1 MKNKKIKLNRA
12 NIDASRVRNDCG
24 FSTRRHF
31 CIFMPAL
38 KIIALAFFCALNF
51 SCAKNSKK
59 ISQDEFFYPEYFQLE
74 NGLSV
79 FVKED
84 HKVPL
89 AYIEIAVRAGGVT
102 QRSDNAGIFHLYEH
116 MMFKGNSLYPNST
129 AVQKAIADMGIDDWN
144 GTTGEHCVNYFFTVP
159 SAQLENGMRFWNA
172 AIREPLL
179 DETEFEDEKK
189 VVVSEITAKLNSPGT
204 ILGNFFRETF
214 FPVAPWQ
221 LDPSGSAET
230 VRNATLSELKSM
242 KQKYYV
248 PNNAALFVGG
258 DVDAKQVK
266 ILAQEIFGDWQKSDF
281 DFASESAIQSDAPF
295 SETRFFVMSDE
306 QISPQ
311 IAQVSLYFRGAD
323 ADFDRDSTY
332 ALDAFTSYIN
342 LPQSDFVKKLSSDQ
356 DLRIISD
363 DYVGG
368 GYYTKR
374 RTSTVSFY
382 AVMSDAEGAIA
393 SRAKKFY
400 SMICDDII
408 ENYVRT
414 KKIVPKNDFKKILQ
428 SQNDRRIIS
437 SERAEDVL
445 AEARYWWTV
454 CNAEY
459 YFGYDENFQKVK
471 NAEIARALEKYV
483 QGKNAFVC
491 VSVNPEIYKAQ
502 KSDFDAQGFE
512 EVKKL
517 R

>member
-1 MKNKKIKLNRA
+1 MVKNTCARFFKILA
-12 NIDASRVRNDCG
+12 
-24 FSTRRHF
+24 
-31 CIFMPAL
+31 P
-38 KIIALAFFCALNF
+38 AFFCALFF
-51 SCAKNSKK
+51 SCKKNSV
-59 ISQDEFFYPEYFQLE
+59 QNDFLYPEYFQLE

-89 AYIEIAVRAGGVT
+89 TYIEIAVRAGGVT

-159 SAQLENGMRFWNA
+159 SQQLENGMRFWSA

-179 DETEFEDEKK
+179 DEAEFEDEKK
-189 VVVSEITAKLNSPGT
+189 VVVSEISAKLNSPTT

-221 LDPSGSAET
+221 LDPSGSVQT
-230 VRNATLSELKSM
+230 VQEATLSELKSI

-248 PNNAALFVGG
+248 PNNAALFIGG
-258 DVDAKQVK
+258 DVDVEQVK
-266 ILAQEIFGDWQKSDF
+266 FLAQEIFGDWQKSDF
-281 DFASESAIQSDAPF
+281 DFASECAVQSDAPF
-295 SETRFFVMSDE
+295 SQTRFFVMSDE

-311 IAQVSLYFRGAD
+311 IAQVSAYFRGAD

-332 ALDAFTSYIN
+332 ALDVFTSYIN
-342 LPQSDFVKKLSSDQ
+342 LPQSDFSKTLSSDQ

-368 GYYTKR
+368 GYSTRR

-382 AVMSDAEGAIA
+382 AVMADAESAIA
-393 SRAKKFY
+393 SRVKKFY
-400 SMICDDII
+400 SMISDEII

-414 KKIVPKNDFKKILQ
+414 KKIVPKKDFKKILQ
-428 SQNDRRIIS
+428 SHKDRQIIS
-437 SERAEDVL
+437 ADLAEDVL
-445 AEARYWWTV
+445 EEARYWWTV
-454 CNAEY
+454 CDAHY
-459 YFGYDENFQKVK
+459 YFSYDENLQKVK
-471 NAEIARALEKYV
+471 NADIARALEKYV
-483 QGKNAFVC
+483 RGKNAFVC

-502 KSDFDAQGFE
+502 KSDFDTLGFE
-512 EVKKL
+512 EVRK
-517 R
+517 

>member
-1 MKNKKIKLNRA
+1 MIKNSPARIFKILA
-12 NIDASRVRNDCG
+12 
-24 FSTRRHF
+24 
-31 CIFMPAL
+31 P
-38 KIIALAFFCALNF
+38 AFFCALMF
-51 SCAKNSKK
+51 SCAKKS
-59 ISQDEFFYPEYFQLE
+59 SQTAQDDFLYPEYFQLE

-159 SAQLENGMRFWNA
+159 SGQLENGMRFWNA

-179 DETEFEDEKK
+179 DEAEFEDEKK
-189 VVVSEITAKLNSPGT
+189 VVVSEISAKLNSPTT
-204 ILGNFFRETF
+204 ILGKFFRETF

-221 LDPSGSAET
+221 LDPSGTADT
-230 VRNATLSELKSM
+230 VQNATLSELKSI
-242 KQKYYV
+242 KRKYYV

-258 DVDAKQVK
+258 DVDTEQVK
-266 ILAQEIFGDWQKSDF
+266 VLAQEIFGDWQKSDF
-281 DFASESAIQSDAPF
+281 DFSSECAVQNSAPF
-295 SETRFFVMSDE
+295 SQTKFFVMADE

-332 ALDAFTSYIN
+332 ALDVFTSYIN
-342 LPQSDFVKKLSSDQ
+342 LPTSDFAKTLSSDQ
-356 DLRIISD
+356 DLRIISS

-368 GYYTKR
+368 GYSTRR

-382 AVMSDAEGAIA
+382 AVMSDAENSIA
-393 SRAKKFY
+393 SRTRKFY
-400 SMICDDII
+400 SMVSDEII
-408 ENYVRT
+408 GKYVRA
-414 KKIVPKNDFKKILQ
+414 KKIVPKKDCKKIFQ
-428 SQNDRRIIS
+428 SQKDSQIIS
-437 SERAEDVL
+437 AERAEDVL
-445 AEARYWWTV
+445 AQTRYWWTV
-454 CNAEY
+454 CDAEY
-459 YFGYDENFQKVK
+459 YFDYDENLQKVK
-471 NAEIARALEKYV
+471 NADIVRALEKYV

-502 KSDFDAQGFE
+502 KFDFDALDFE
-512 EVKKL
+512 EVKKA